1 MLMLLDVLAMP
12 DWFILKTN
20 ILIMKKFT
28 VLILSFS
35 LLSIQCKQIDKMF
48 GKKKLFFEVTNLDTE
63 AYEDVKVYSTNDVE
77 LFDSL
82 SFSINS
88 QETKLFTWEDPMLKK
103 GDGNFLIKAGG
114 LEKYFG
120 YYTNSTLINNEEVIV
135 TIKEDEIIVTTKIID

>member
-1 MLMLLDVLAMP
+1 
-12 DWFILKTN
+12 
-20 ILIMKKFT
+20 MKKFT

-48 GKKKLFFEVTNLDTE
+48 GKKKLFFEVINLDTKT
-63 AYEDVKVYSTNDVE
+63 YDDVKVYGTNDVE

-88 QETKLFTWEDPMLKK
+88 QETKFFTWEDPMLKK
-103 GDGNFLIKAGG
+103 GNGNFLIKAGG

-120 YYTNSTLINNEEVIV
+120 YYTNSTLINNEEVTV
-135 TIKEDEIIVTTKIID
+135 TLKEDEIIVRTRIVD

>member
-1 MLMLLDVLAMP
+1 
-12 DWFILKTN
+12 
-20 ILIMKKFT
+20 MKKFT

-48 GKKKLFFEVTNLDTE
+48 GKKKLFFEVINLDTKT
-63 AYEDVKVYSTNDVE
+63 YHDVKVYGTNDVE

-88 QETKLFTWEDPMLKK
+88 QETKFFTWEDPMLKK

-120 YYTNSTLINNEEVIV
+120 YYTNSTLINNEEVTV
-135 TIKEDEIIVTTKIID
+135 TLKEDEIIVRTRIVD

>member
-1 MLMLLDVLAMP
+1 
-12 DWFILKTN
+12 
-20 ILIMKKFT
+20 MKKFT

-48 GKKKLFFEVTNLDTE
+48 GKKKLFFEVINLDTKT
-63 AYEDVKVYSTNDVE
+63 YDDVKVYGTNDVE

-82 SFSINS
+82 CFSINS
-88 QETKLFTWEDPMLKK
+88 QETKFFTWEDPMLKK

-120 YYTNSTLINNEEVIV
+120 YYTNSTLINNEEVTL
-135 TIKEDEIIVTTKIID
+135 TIKEDEIIVRTRIVD